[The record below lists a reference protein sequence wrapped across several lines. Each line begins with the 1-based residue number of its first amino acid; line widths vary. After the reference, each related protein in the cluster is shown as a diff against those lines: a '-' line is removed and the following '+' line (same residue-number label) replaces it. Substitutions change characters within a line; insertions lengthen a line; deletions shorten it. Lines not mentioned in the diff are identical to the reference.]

1 MGVYVH
7 SSKYQTEDVIEQ
19 HRLLTHVA
27 QWFDED
33 VLRMIMR
40 EKLTPIK
47 ATNLRL
53 ADVKIES
60 DSMIGKMVLEGW

>member
-1 MGVYVH
+1 M
-7 SSKYQTEDVIEQ
+7 IEQ

-33 VLRMIMR
+33 MLRMIMR